1 MNFSESFVFFSLL
14 ATLVVQAKSSPTTT
28 EEVLCGEQELESYKK
43 CIQVDLH
50 SGVNPKTWKSVKW
63 HNT

>member
-1 MNFSESFVFFSLL
+1 MNFSESFVFLSLL

-50 SGVNPKTWKSVKW
+50 SGVNPKT
-63 HNT
+63 